1 MQMEG
6 DEEELDRTFAAL
18 ADRTRR
24 AILSRLSETGEA
36 SVNDL
41 AAPFAIS
48 LQAISKHLKVL
59 EAAGLISRS
68 RDAQFRRCRLEPA
81 QLDGAIDWMDQHR
94 QMAEQRYD
102 RLAEHLRQLQSR
114 QLQSRGS
121 RPDDTTGPAGVT
133 APAGTTTE
141 EKQS

>member
-1 MQMEG
+1 MQMEP
-6 DEEELDRTFAAL
+6 DEEELDRIFAAL

-24 AILSRLSETGEA
+24 SILSRLSETGEA

-59 EAAGLISRS
+59 EGAGLISRS

-81 QLDGAIDWMDQHR
+81 PLVGAVDWIDQHR
-94 QMAEQRYD
+94 QMAEERYD
-102 RLAEHLRQLQSR
+102 RLAEHLRKLQG
-114 QLQSRGS
+114 RGPQDS
-121 RPDDTTGPAGVT
+121 SGPQETRT
-133 APAGTTTE
+133 AIE